1 MGERRIGARKLIAE
15 EVSQQLGSV
24 LNGAGRPGSRS
35 SKWRWSTR
43 SNTSLAATRQR
54 QLVGGRTCGGVRADD
69 SACELRHHPLGER
82 TGLPRRTLHGAGL
95 AGHRGT
101 LGGAVRRLRV
111 HLRDLTQEWLGR
123 KAVIV
128 AILVG
133 ALLSW
138 VVTSNR
144 VLAVFSKLADFT
156 VYQPLRERRWLL
168 AVFASNVV
176 GLVIDSIL
184 FLQIALGSLD
194 FIEGEII
201 GKLWTTVFAVVVL
214 LALRRWVIP
223 RYSRPAD
230 EPTVPE
236 IA

>member
-1 MGERRIGARKLIAE
+1 MSDDAVGPQDIAGSGAR
-15 EVSQQLGSV
+15 
-24 LNGAGRPGSRS
+24 GAPGPGAA
-35 SKWRWSTR
+35 
-43 SNTSLAATRQR
+43 AATRRR
-54 QLVGGRTCGGVRADD
+54 QLVGGVLAVAYVLTILLANYAITHWGNAPAFPGGPYTVPVWPGIEAP
-69 SACELRHHPLGER
+69 SGVLF
-82 TGLPRRTLHGAGL
+82 AGF
-95 AGHRGT
+95 AFT
-101 LGGAVRRLRV
+101 F
-111 HLRDLTQEWLGR
+111 RDLTQEWLGR
-123 KAVIV
+123 KAVVV

-144 VLAVFSKLADFT
+144 DLAVASAVAFLFSELADFA

-168 AVFASNVV
+168 AVFSSNVV

-184 FLQIALGSLD
+184 FLQIAFASLD
-194 FIEGEII
+194 FIEGQII

-214 LALRRWVIP
+214 GALRRWVIP

>member
-1 MGERRIGARKLIAE
+1 VPVWPGIEAPSG
-15 EVSQQLGSV
+15 V
-24 LNGAGRPGSRS
+24 LFAGFAF
-35 SKWRWSTR
+35 TF
-43 SNTSLAATRQR
+43 
-54 QLVGGRTCGGVRADD
+54 
-69 SACELRHHPLGER
+69 
-82 TGLPRRTLHGAGL
+82 
-95 AGHRGT
+95 
-101 LGGAVRRLRV
+101 
-111 HLRDLTQEWLGR
+111 RDLTQEWLGR

-144 VLAVFSKLADFT
+144 DLAVASAVPFLVSELADFA
-156 VYQPLRERRWLL
+156 VYQLLRERRWLL
-168 AVFASNVV
+168 AVLASNVV

-184 FLQIALGSLD
+184 LLWIAFGSLD
-194 FIEGEII
+194 FIEGQII

>member
-1 MGERRIGARKLIAE
+1 MGERHQPPLEIVIA
-15 EVSQQLGSV
+15 
-24 LNGAGRPGSRS
+24 PP
-35 SKWRWSTR
+35 
-43 SNTSLAATRQR
+43 QR
-54 QLVGGRTCGGVRADD
+54 QLVGGVRGVAYVLTILLANYAITRRGNAPAFPGGPYTVPVWPGIEAP
-69 SACELRHHPLGER
+69 SGMLF
-82 TGLPRRTLHGAGL
+82 AGFVF
-95 AGHRGT
+95 T
-101 LGGAVRRLRV
+101 F
-111 HLRDLTQEWLGR
+111 RDLTQEWLGR

-144 VLAVFSKLADFT
+144 DLAVASAVAFLFSELADFA

-184 FLQIALGSLD
+184 FLQIAFGSLD
-194 FIEGEII
+194 FIEGQII
-201 GKLWTTVFAVVVL
+201 GKLWATVFAVVAL